1 MQNKLRVDWMMLM
14 SVIPIC
20 LFGIFTMSNF
30 TLTNGYLLKQS
41 AWLAIGVIIFIII
54 SNLEL
59 DFIKDSKVVLVF
71 YAITN
76 VLLVATLVLGKFVN
90 GSKAWIS
97 LGGFSLQP
105 ADFAKISLVILLA
118 KYFSKR
124 HIEIRNLRH
133 IIVSFLYAALPAA
146 LVFLQPDLGSTLV
159 LLGIWFTMVL
169 VSGLSKKHFFALLMF
184 SISLIIFMWVSIFTN
199 IQKARILNFVDPLRD
214 VRGSGYNVYQSQIA
228 IGSGGALGKGVGY
241 GTQSRLNFLP
251 EHETD
256 FIFSAYAEEWG
267 FVGVLLLYICISIY
281 VFRIIYISSLAQDN
295 FKSLISLGVLAWL
308 SIHIAVNIGMN
319 LGLLPVTGI
328 PLPFMSY
335 GGSHIL
341 AEFIGIGMV
350 ASFVVSSK
358 KARRNYKSEFVGLE

>member
-1 MQNKLRVDWMMLM
+1 MQNKFRIDWIILM

-30 TLTNGYLLKQS
+30 SLTNGYLLRQS
-41 AWLAIGVIIFIII
+41 SWLIVGVILFILI

-76 VLLVATLVLGKFVN
+76 ALLIATLALGKFVN

-97 LGGFSLQP
+97 VG
-105 ADFAKISLVILLA
+105 LLA

-124 HIEIRNLRH
+124 HVEIRNIRH

-169 VSGLSKKHFFALLMF
+169 VSGLSKKHFLTLMITF
-184 SISLIIFMWVSIFTN
+184 ISIIIFMWISVFTN

-256 FIFSAYAEEWG
+256 FIFSAFAEEWG

-281 VFRIIYISSLAQDN
+281 IFRILFISTLAQDN
-295 FKSLISLGVLAWL
+295 FKSLIALGVLAWL

-341 AEFIGIGMV
+341 AEFIGLGMV
-350 ASFVVSSK
+350 SSFVASNK
-358 KARRNYKSEFVGLE
+358 KAKRNYKSEFVGLE